1 MVQLRELDGCG
12 HSLTVLISVIRRA
25 LDKDVMIMA
34 IKYLKIKTLMCILA
48 AGLYLQLCV
57 CIMDTQWVYIAD
69 HPFYLNHQK
78 RSDLIR
84 WFIITTANE
93 K

>member
-1 MVQLRELDGCG
+1 
-12 HSLTVLISVIRRA
+12 
-25 LDKDVMIMA
+25 MA

-78 RSDLIR
+78 EAISL
-84 WFIITTANE
+84 NGL
-93 K
+93 